1 VKEKG
6 KTLEQVSTLRCP
18 PDLPAQEWSEF
29 RATSIAAG
37 KVLTELHDAIRWH
50 QNVIGRA
57 EDFSPTPTSQDG
69 RSEVNAMRRE
79 LEDVSGII
87 SGRLVDLPNPRADR
101 QPHPGT
107 PGDTPS
113 SLDLVERV
121 TEIVSAYP
129 AIQKRVNS
137 FARPLPEIV
146 IEIIPRDS
154 KPRSQVMAEM
164 RGSKNEPQTHATGV
178 PVEDR

>member
-1 VKEKG
+1 
-6 KTLEQVSTLRCP
+6 
-18 PDLPAQEWSEF
+18 
-29 RATSIAAG
+29 
-37 KVLTELHDAIRWH
+37 
-50 QNVIGRA
+50 
-57 EDFSPTPTSQDG
+57 
-69 RSEVNAMRRE
+69 MRRA

-113 SLDLVERV
+113 SLDLAVRV
-121 TEIVSAYP
+121 TEILSTYP

-146 IEIIPRDS
+146 IEIIA
-154 KPRSQVMAEM
+154 KPRHETMAALK
-164 RGSKNEPQTHATGV
+164 GPKPQQERAVGV
-178 PVEDR
+178 PEEN